1 MRKIILFAVCLLV
14 FGSLAMAQNSDEEKI
29 KLTKEGILICNNDT
43 LQLQEGK
50 ADVYSL
56 MADKMNAEPYYGDN
70 ELKFQYLDTC
80 RLTYVFDLSV
90 DEKQLS
96 YPYCELEFECSD
108 LSFKVFVNGIAVQRK
123 HNNSLRFKE
132 DIRNLLVKGDNKIR
146 IEIEPIKPRFDKVKT
161 EEHDILVSE
170 KRAVFRHA
178 AYQFGWDWAPRQLAG
193 EVFMPLMISFSNQP
207 SVVENINIQTSKIEK
222 EKAEMLLSVLTPVDG
237 KEITSAAIEVF
248 DSENKMV
255 LSEKLE
261 LDFYYKD
268 GYFSICKF
276 NFSIAKPQLWFPNG
290 MGAQPLYNAKI
301 TLFDAN
307 GKTIHNEEKRFGIRT
322 ISLVREKD
330 KYGESFYFVC
340 NDRKFFAKGA
350 NLVPTAMHGEK
361 YESLAKHINLI
372 KEANMNMLRTW
383 GGGFYMDE
391 KSLNACDENGIL
403 IWHDYPFA
411 CALYPADSAYLE
423 GVRIDAELNTFR
435 IASHPC
441 LALFCGNNE
450 VFEGWEN
457 WGWKKEVRDTVVA
470 LKNYE
475 RLFKDMLPEIVSITA
490 ETLDYVHTS
499 PIHGWGKPQSM
510 TEGDSH
516 YWGVWWGDSVFE
528 TYTRKVPRFMSEFGF
543 QSPAN
548 LETVSGFSPEPYSED
563 NPMFAIHQKHNRG
576 FELIRNRLEER
587 FETPQTGEDWLEKAA
602 LTACDAFKI
611 GIEAQRRAMPYCM
624 GSLLWQLNEPYPAI
638 SWSIIDSDWQPK
650 MVYHTVKKA
659 FEPLSVSIDTYSSTD
674 SVYVYFINDTDERVF
689 IDWKVDVR
697 CDDGRTKWQLTNS
710 EKQSFEWGSHKIA
723 SFSKS
728 DITDFEPIKDCIW
741 VEAFKRNE
749 GEASMQKSETNHN
762 ICNYAFFVYPK
773 HLERADFY
781 NEIRKMWLQ

>member
-1 MRKIILFAVCLLV
+1 MKNTLLLTICLLTFAV
-14 FGSLAMAQNSDEEKI
+14 AAKAQNNIQEKI
-29 KLTKEGILICNNDT
+29 TLTKEGVLICNNDT
-43 LQLQEGK
+43 LPLQTGK
-50 ADVYSL
+50 SDIYSL

-108 LSFKVFVNGIAVQRK
+108 LSFRVLVNGIAVQRK
-123 HNNSLRFKE
+123 YNNSLRFKE
-132 DIRNLLVKGDNKIR
+132 DIRSLLVKGDNKIK

-161 EEHDILVSE
+161 EEHDILISE

-178 AYQFGWDWAPRQLAG
+178 AFQFGWDWAPRQLAG

-207 SVVENINIQTSKIEK
+207 SVVENINIQTTNIEK

-276 NFSIAKPQLWFPNG
+276 NFSIANPQLWFPNG
-290 MGAQPLYNAKI
+290 MGTQPLYNAKI
-301 TLFDAN
+301 ALFDSD
-307 GKTIHNEEKRFGIRT
+307 GKKIHNEEKRFGIRT

-340 NDRKFFAKGA
+340 NGRKFFAKGA

-361 YESLAKHINLI
+361 YESLAEHIHLV
-372 KEANMNMLRTW
+372 KDANMNMLRTW

-391 KSLNACDENGIL
+391 TSLDACDENGIL
-403 IWHDYPFA
+403 IWQDYPFA

-423 GVRIDAELNTFR
+423 GVRIDATLNTFR

-441 LALFCGNNE
+441 VALFCGNNE

-475 RLFKDMLPEIVSITA
+475 RLFKDMLPEIVSTTA
-490 ETLDYVHTS
+490 ETFDYVHTS

-528 TYTRKVPRFMSEFGF
+528 TYTRKVPRFMSEYGF
-543 QSPAN
+543 QSPAK
-548 LETVSGFSPEPYSED
+548 LETVMQYSPEPYLES
-563 NPMFAIHQKHNRG
+563 NPQFAIHQKHNRG
-576 FELIRNRLEER
+576 FELIRHRLEER
-587 FETPQTGEDWLEKAA
+587 FPTPETGEQWLERAA
-602 LTACDAFKI
+602 LTACDAYKI
-611 GIEAQRRAMPYCM
+611 AIEAHRRAMPYCM

-638 SWSIIDSDWQPK
+638 SWSIIDSDWEPK
-650 MVYHTVKKA
+650 TVYQTIKQS
-659 FEPLSVSIDTYSSTD
+659 FEPLIISIDTYSSAD
-674 SVYVYFINDTDERVF
+674 SIHVYFINDTEQAIQADWQIEVRNDE
-689 IDWKVDVR
+689 
-697 CDDGRTKWQLTNS
+697 GRTKMQLANS
-710 EKQSFEWGSHKIA
+710 ERQTFGWGSHKIA
-723 SFSKS
+723 SFSKT
-728 DITDFEPIKDCIW
+728 DIKDFEPPKDYIW
-741 VEAFKRNE
+741 AELIRKDNAESNTRI
-749 GEASMQKSETNHN
+749 M
-762 ICNYAFFVYPK
+762 NYAFFVYPK
-773 HLERADFY
+773 QLDKPDFY
-781 NEIRKMWLQ
+781 KEIRKMWLE

>member
-14 FGSLAMAQNSDEEKI
+14 FGSLAMAQNQDGEKI
-29 KLTKEGILICNNDT
+29 KLTKDGILICNNDT

-50 ADVYSL
+50 ANIYSL

-80 RLTYVFDLSV
+80 HLTYVFNLSV
-90 DEKQLS
+90 DEKQLA

-108 LSFKVFVNGIAVQRK
+108 LSFQVLVNGIAVPRK

-132 DIRNLLVKGDNKIR
+132 DIRHLLVKGDNKIR

-178 AYQFGWDWAPRQLAG
+178 AFQFGWDWAPRQLAG

-207 SVVENINIQTSKIEK
+207 SVVENINIQTTKIEK
-222 EKAEMLLSVLTPVDG
+222 DKAEMLLSVLTPVDG
-237 KEITSAAIEVF
+237 KEITTAAIEVF

-255 LSEKLE
+255 LNEKLE

-276 NFSIAKPQLWFPNG
+276 NFSIANPQLWFPNG

-301 TLFDAN
+301 TLFDAD
-307 GKTIHNEEKRFGIRT
+307 GKKIHNEEKRFGIRT

-361 YESLAKHINLI
+361 YESLAEHIRLV

-441 LALFCGNNE
+441 VALFCGNNE

-457 WGWKKEVRDTVVA
+457 WGWKKEVRDTIVA

-475 RLFKDMLPEIVSITA
+475 RLFKDILPEIVSITA
-490 ETLDYVHTS
+490 EMSDYVHTS

-548 LETVSGFSPEPYSED
+548 LETVSGFSPEP
-563 NPMFAIHQKHNRG
+563 
-576 FELIRNRLEER
+576 
-587 FETPQTGEDWLEKAA
+587 
-602 LTACDAFKI
+602 
-611 GIEAQRRAMPYCM
+611 
-624 GSLLWQLNEPYPAI
+624 
-638 SWSIIDSDWQPK
+638 
-650 MVYHTVKKA
+650 
-659 FEPLSVSIDTYSSTD
+659 
-674 SVYVYFINDTDERVF
+674 
-689 IDWKVDVR
+689 
-697 CDDGRTKWQLTNS
+697 
-710 EKQSFEWGSHKIA
+710 
-723 SFSKS
+723 
-728 DITDFEPIKDCIW
+728 
-741 VEAFKRNE
+741 
-749 GEASMQKSETNHN
+749 
-762 ICNYAFFVYPK
+762 
-773 HLERADFY
+773 
-781 NEIRKMWLQ
+781 

>member
-14 FGSLAMAQNSDEEKI
+14 FGTLAMAQNSDGEKI

-50 ADVYSL
+50 ANIYSL

-108 LSFKVFVNGIAVQRK
+108 LSFKVFVNGIAVPRK

-132 DIRNLLVKGDNKIR
+132 DIRSLLVKGDNKIR

-161 EEHDILVSE
+161 EEHDILISE

-237 KEITSAAIEVF
+237 KEITTAVIEVF
-248 DSENKMV
+248 DAENKMV

-276 NFSIAKPQLWFPNG
+276 NFSIADPQLWYPNG
-290 MGAQPLYNAKI
+290 MGTQPLYKARISLIDDGGN
-301 TLFDAN
+301 
-307 GKTIHNEEKRFGIRT
+307 TIHHEEKRFGIRT
-322 ISLVREKD
+322 IRLVREKD

-361 YESLAKHINLI
+361 YESLAEHIRLV

-391 KSLNACDENGIL
+391 QSLNACDENGIL

-441 LALFCGNNE
+441 VALFCGNNE

-548 LETVSGFSPEPYSED
+548 LETVDGFSPEPYSED

-587 FETPQTGEDWLEKAA
+587 FETPQTGEEWLEKAA

-659 FEPLSVSIDTYSSTD
+659 FEPLSVSIDTYSSAD
-674 SVYVYFINDTDERVF
+674 SIHVYFINDTEQTIRADWQIEVRNDE
-689 IDWKVDVR
+689 
-697 CDDGRTKWQLTNS
+697 GRTKMQLANS
-710 EKQSFEWGSHKIA
+710 ERQTFGWGSHKIA
-723 SFSKS
+723 SFSKT
-728 DITDFEPIKDCIW
+728 DIKDFEPPKDYIW
-741 VEAFKRNE
+741 AELIRKDDAESNTRI
-749 GEASMQKSETNHN
+749 M
-762 ICNYAFFVYPK
+762 NYAFFVYPK
-773 HLERADFY
+773 QLDKPDFY
-781 NEIRKMWLQ
+781 KEIRKMWLE

>member
-1 MRKIILFAVCLLV
+1 MKKIILFAVCLLV
-14 FGSLAMAQNSDEEKI
+14 FGTLAMAQNSDGEKI

-96 YPYCELEFECSD
+96 YPFCELAFECSD
-108 LSFKVFVNGIAVQRK
+108 LSYKVFVNNVEEQK
-123 HNNSLRFKE
+123 QQNNSLYFKQ
-132 DIRNLLVKGDNKIR
+132 DIKHLLIRGENKIR
-146 IEIEPIKPRFDKVKT
+146 IELEPVKPKLDTVKS
-161 EEHDILVSE
+161 ENHNILVSE
-170 KRAVFRHA
+170 KRARFRHA

-193 EVFMPLMISFSNQP
+193 EVFTPLTITFSQQQNP
-207 SVVENINIQTSKIEK
+207 IENINIQTAKLEK
-222 EKAEMLLSVLTPVDG
+222 SNADMILSVMGSEDTELVTVADI
-237 KEITSAAIEVF
+237 EIYDQHNNIVERS
-248 DSENKMV
+248 
-255 LSEKLE
+255 KLE
-261 LDFYYKD
+261 S
-268 GYFSICKF
+268 GYFYK
-276 NFSIAKPQLWFPNG
+276 NGAFSILKFEFSIKNPQLWYPHN
-290 MGAQPLYNAKI
+290 MGSQPLYTAHIK
-301 TLFDAN
+301 LFDKKGAL
-307 GKTIHNEEKRFGIRT
+307 IHKEEKRFGVREIR
-322 ISLVREKD
+322 LVREKD
-330 KYGESFYFVC
+330 KDGESYYFTC
-340 NDRKFFAKGA
+340 NGKKLFAKGA
-350 NLVPTAMHGEK
+350 NLVPTKMHGEK
-361 YESLAKHINLI
+361 YESLADHIDLV
-372 KEANMNMLRTW
+372 KDANMNMLRVW

-391 KSLNACDENGIL
+391 RSLNACDENGIL
-403 IWHDYPFA
+403 IWQDFPFA
-411 CALYPADSAYLE
+411 CALYPSDEAYLQ
-423 GVRIDAELNTFR
+423 GVNHDALLNTSR
-435 IASHPC
+435 IASHPSV
-441 LALFCGNNE
+441 AVFCGNNE
-450 VFEGWEN
+450 IFEGWEN
-457 WGWKKEVRDTVVA
+457 WGWKNEVRDTAEA
-470 LKNYE
+470 LKSYE
-475 RLFKDMLPEIVSITA
+475 LLFKNILAEVVSGAA
-490 ETLDYVHTS
+490 ETFDYVHTS

-587 FETPQTGEDWLEKAA
+587 FETPQTGEEWLEKAA

-674 SVYVYFINDTDERVF
+674 SIYVYFINDTDERVF

-728 DITDFEPIKDCIW
+728 DITDFEPTKDCIW